1 MRLLVADDVVLVVA
15 ALLRSG
21 RGCILGCGVAAV
33 VVVVVV
39 VVFALV
45 VSRVVVLAV
54 VVVVVVAVVHVRC
67 GSVVLVDAVIGAA
80 VADVI
85 GEGGADVD
93 HLLLPLPPAAEGCH

>member
-1 MRLLVADDVVLVVA
+1 MRLLVADDVVLVAA

-67 GSVVLVDAVIGAA
+67 GSVVLVDVVHYIVAIIG
-80 VADVI
+80 
-85 GEGGADVD
+85 
-93 HLLLPLPPAAEGCH
+93 CC

>member
-1 MRLLVADDVVLVVA
+1 MRLLVADDVVLVAA

-80 VADVI
+80 AVVHYVRNNTQEPRRTRRSQL
-85 GEGGADVD
+85 GK
-93 HLLLPLPPAAEGCH
+93 P

>member
-1 MRLLVADDVVLVVA
+1 MRLLVADDVVLVAA

-80 VADVI
+80 AVVVAI
-85 GEGGADVD
+85 NGFS
-93 HLLLPLPPAAEGCH
+93 